1 MIYNKITK
9 RPDNKIRKGDVILT
23 ASEMEISQWEGY
35 ERRDFKLDG
44 HECILIM
51 RTGRFW
57 KRAGI
62 LPI

>member
-1 MIYNKITK
+1 
-9 RPDNKIRKGDVILT
+9 
-23 ASEMEISQWEGY
+23 MEISQWEGY

-44 HECILIM
+44 HECILIVPKEAHPGNPWVW
-51 RTGRFW
+51 RAEFFGAFDYADRALR